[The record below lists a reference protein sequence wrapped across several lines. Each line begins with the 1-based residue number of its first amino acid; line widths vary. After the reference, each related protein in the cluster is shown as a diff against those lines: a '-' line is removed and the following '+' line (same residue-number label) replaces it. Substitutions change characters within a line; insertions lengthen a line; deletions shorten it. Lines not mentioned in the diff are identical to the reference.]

1 MTVDEVAKT
10 KENGGRRSRRRARQV
25 VAQSSQPVQAAG
37 QSRKERPAPAR
48 HDNDAKPNIF
58 VRAWR
63 GLREYLS
70 TTRAELQKVT
80 WPTRQETLRLSGIV
94 LAVTIVFSIALGLLD
109 LVYGQLFTL
118 GFNTPALFI
127 VFAVIV
133 VVVVGGSALMLRR
146 RSGL

>member
-1 MTVDEVAKT
+1 MTVDEVANKT
-10 KENGGRRSRRRARQV
+10 KENGGRRSRRRSRQA

-37 QSRKERPAPAR
+37 QSRKERPASAQQ
-48 HDNDAKPNIF
+48 NDAKPNIL

-63 GLREYLS
+63 GLRDYLS

-94 LAVTIVFSIALGLLD
+94 LGVTIVFSLALGLLD
-109 LVYGQLFTL
+109 LVYGELFRL
-118 GFNTPALFI
+118 GFNTPALFV
-127 VFAVIV
+127 VFAVVIV
-133 VVVVGGSALMLRR
+133 VVVGGGALVLRR

>member
-48 HDNDAKPNIF
+48 HDAAKPNIF

-94 LAVTIVFSIALGLLD
+94 LGVTIVFSIALGLLD